1 MKLFRKSLSTIA
13 FSAAFVALGTL
24 RLSAQYAPP
33 GGQRA
38 EIPAGGLNFSA
49 PDQFN
54 GSVAQGTAT
63 AGAIRLS
70 LQDAIDRA
78 LKANLGMLVRE
89 SAGSAAR
96 ADRLRNLSALL
107 PNLSA
112 GVSEYETQISL
123 AVYGLSFPGIPKVVG
138 PFSYTDA
145 RAFANVPAFDWTAW
159 KNLKAS
165 AENARAAQLSVDDG
179 RDLVV
184 QAVATGYVTILADS
198 ARIEV
203 TDMQIATAQALAD
216 NTHDRHEA
224 GVAPAIDDIRAQVE
238 LKTQQQRLL
247 LLKNQLAKDKLT
259 LARAIG
265 LPSAQDFVLTDQA
278 PYKALDDM
286 KAENLLSQAYEA
298 RADYHSAEAQLHAA
312 EIARQAAGAQRLPT
326 GYVTAN
332 YGDIGPTVAQSHG
345 TFTVTGTL
353 SVNVFDGGH
362 IRSDEN
368 AADAEIE
375 RRRNELADLKGKIE
389 FEVRSAL
396 IDLSSAADQ
405 VSLARSN
412 LDLATLGLEQA
423 RDRVAGGVTDN
434 LEVIQTQEA
443 VAAANQDLI
452 DGLYLHNLAKVA
464 LARSVGSTAAA
475 LKRFLGGN

>member
-1 MKLFRKSLSTIA
+1 MKLFRTSISIVA
-13 FSAAFVALGTL
+13 FIAAFISLGPL
-24 RLSAQYAPP
+24 RLRAQYPP
-33 GGQRA
+33 PPSQRA
-38 EIPAGGLNFSA
+38 EIPTGGLVF
-49 PDQFN
+49 PQQDQFS
-54 GSVAQGTAT
+54 GSVAQGTASPT
-63 AGAIRLS
+63 AIKLS

-78 LKANLGMLVRE
+78 MKANLGMLVRE

-112 GVSEYETQISL
+112 AFSEYDTQISL

-138 PFSYTDA
+138 PFSYSDA
-145 RAFANVPAFDWTAW
+145 RAFANVPAFDWTAF
-159 KNLKAS
+159 KNLKA
-165 AENARAAQLSVDDG
+165 ATENARAAQLSIDDG
-179 RDLVV
+179 RDLVI
-184 QAVATGYVTILADS
+184 QAVATGYVTILADTS
-198 ARIEV
+198 RIEV
-203 TDMQIATAQALAD
+203 TNMQIATAQALAD
-216 NTHDRHEA
+216 NTHDRHEG

-247 LLKNQLAKDKLT
+247 ILKNQLAKDKLT

-265 LPSAQDFVLTDQA
+265 LPATQDFELTDPA
-278 PYKALDDM
+278 PFRPLDDL
-286 KAENLLSQAYEA
+286 KAESLLSQAYEA
-298 RADYHSAEAQLHAA
+298 RADYRSAEAQLHAA
-312 EIARQAAGAQRLPT
+312 EISRQAANAQRLPT

-332 YGDIGPTVAQSHG
+332 YGDIGPSLAQSHG
-345 TFTVTGTL
+345 TYTVTGTV
-353 SVNVFDGGH
+353 SVNVFDGGR
-362 IRSDEN
+362 IRSDQT

-389 FEVRSAL
+389 FEIRTAM
-396 IDLSSAADQ
+396 IDLNTAADQ

-464 LARSVGSTAAA
+464 LARSVGSTEAA

>member
-1 MKLFRKSLSTIA
+1 MKLFWKSISIV
-13 FSAAFVALGTL
+13 AFVALGAL
-24 RLSAQYAPP
+24 RLPGQYPP
-33 GGQRA
+33 PPSQRA
-38 EIPAGGLNFSA
+38 EIPFGGLNFSS

-54 GSVAQGTAT
+54 GSVEQAPAYP
-63 AGAIRLS
+63 GAIKLS

-96 ADRLRNLSALL
+96 AQRLNNLSALL
-107 PNLSA
+107 PNVSA
-112 GVSEYETQISL
+112 GISEYETQISL

-145 RAFANVPAFDWTAW
+145 RAFANVPAFDWTAF
-159 KNLKAS
+159 KNLKA
-165 AENARAAQLSVDDG
+165 ATENARAAQLSIDDG

-184 QAVATGYVTILADS
+184 QAVATGYVTILADA

-203 TDMQIATAQALAD
+203 TNMQIETAQALAD
-216 NTHDRHEA
+216 TTHDRHEA

-238 LKTQQQRLL
+238 LKSEQQRLL
-247 LLKNQLAKDKLT
+247 ILKNQLAKDKLT

-265 LPSAQDFVLTDQA
+265 LPAMQDFETTDQA
-278 PYKALDDM
+278 PFKPLDNLKAD
-286 KAENLLSQAYEA
+286 NLLSQAFEA
-298 RADYHSAEAQLHAA
+298 RSDYRSAEAQLKAA
-312 EIARQAAGAQRLPT
+312 EIARQAASAQRLPT

-332 YGDIGPTVAQSHG
+332 YGVIGPNLGQSHG
-345 TFTVTGTL
+345 TFTVAGTL
-353 SVNVFDGGH
+353 SVNVFDSGR

-368 AADAEIE
+368 SADAEIE

-405 VSLARSN
+405 VNLARSN
-412 LDLATLGLEQA
+412 LDLAMVGLEQA
-423 RDRVAGGVTDN
+423 RDRVTGGVTDN

-452 DGLYLHNLAKVA
+452 NGLFLHNLAKVA
-464 LARSVGSTAAA
+464 LARAVGSTDTS
-475 LKRFLGGN
+475 LKRFLGGD